1 MKNLLLILLLIL
13 SSCYSFRG
21 GSLPEHIKTIQLKSI
36 IDNSGFGNPKY
47 KENLYNKV
55 VEKIRNDNSL
65 TIEDKNSDSRLT
77 VSITSIREETA
88 STGAINQLEKER
100 KITVVVSMEFYDNI
114 KKRIVSQNSSLSI
127 NQIFLIAGVPNSRDE
142 AINQCIEII
151 SEEILNLMIAGS

>member
-21 GSLPEHIKTIQLKSI
+21 GSLPEHIKTIQVKSI

-65 TIEDKNSDSRLT
+65 IIEDKNSDSRLT